1 MMGEEQNRLE
11 YLFQSVT
18 GINKEKCNRVFEM
31 HTVREVMD
39 NQLLFDGTAAQMR
52 KIELLGELNAT
63 VKTKDAFWTRK
74 QICGPK
80 DASDFFE
87 SRMAN
92 LDHEEVHMLMLDTR
106 HRVIAAEQISKGGL
120 AGAGIYPRELGRVAL
135 KYNASAVVLAHNHPS
150 GDSKPSP
157 DDVQTTKALKTAF
170 ELLGIELVDHLVIG
184 GSNTASLKEM
194 GVLEQKEQYGTP
206 AKTQPVQTPEQAPR
220 RGR

>member
-18 GINKEKCNRVFEM
+18 GINKEKCNRVFEK

-39 NQLLFDGTAAQMR
+39 NPLLFDGTAAQMR

-80 DASDFFE
+80 DASDFFV
-87 SRMAN
+87 SRMGN
-92 LDHEEVHMLMLDTR
+92 LDHEEVHLLMLDTR

-120 AGAGIYPRELGRVAL
+120 AGAGVHPRELLRTAL

-150 GDSKPSP
+150 GDSKPSV
-157 DDVQTTKALKTAF
+157 DDVQTTKAVKIAF
-170 ELLGIELVDHLVIG
+170 DAAGLDFVDHLVIG
-184 GSNTASLKEM
+184 GSNTVSLKEM
-194 GVLEQKEQYGTP
+194 GVLEPKEQYGTP
-206 AKTQPVQTPEQAPR
+206 SKTQPTQTPEPSQH

>member
-39 NQLLFDGTAAQMR
+39 NPLLFDGTAAQMR

-80 DASDFFE
+80 DASDFFV
-87 SRMAN
+87 SRMGN